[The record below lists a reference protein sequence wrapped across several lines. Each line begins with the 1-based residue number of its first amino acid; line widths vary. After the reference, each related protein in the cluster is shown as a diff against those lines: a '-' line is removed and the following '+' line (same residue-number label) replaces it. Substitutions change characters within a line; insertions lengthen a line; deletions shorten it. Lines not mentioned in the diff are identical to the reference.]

1 MAFVK
6 VGSVS
11 QLTPGSV
18 LEAEIAGNSYA
29 ICNVD
34 GELHALDGVC
44 PHAGGPLGQGALH
57 GATLVCPWHAWE
69 YDCRTG
75 ANDFDPDV
83 KVECF
88 PVKVEGGEILID
100 VPETGAEAPVA
111 G

>member
-6 VGSVS
+6 VGSIA
-11 QLTPGSV
+11 QLPPGTV
-18 LEAEIAGNSYA
+18 MEAEVNGNTYA
-29 ICNVD
+29 VCNAD

-75 ANDFDPDV
+75 LNDFDPDV
-83 KVECF
+83 KVPRY
-88 PVKVEGGEILID
+88 PVKEESGDILID
-100 VPETGAEAPVA
+100 VAES
-111 G
+111 